1 MMLFGVGVYSMIIGI
16 LSSVLSSLDT
26 KSANLQKKIT
36 IMHEFCNEIKLN
48 TNLKESLRKTL
59 EYNAQKNPFIWVE
72 NTNAF
77 NELPINL
84 TYEIMMNLQNKVISE
99 ILFFKNCDDKY
110 FVVKIV
116 PLLKPLFLGEQE
128 NVWVSKTNPDASK
141 WHQNIFDMIIKS
153 FH

>member
-1 MMLFGVGVYSMIIGI
+1 
-16 LSSVLSSLDT
+16 
-26 KSANLQKKIT
+26 
-36 IMHEFCNEIKLN
+36 MHEFCNEIKLN